1 MKLSQI
7 FIAEAQDYRQM
18 FNDVLQY
25 VGAEGFDPVDR
36 ESIRKYVDF
45 IVNQAKTQLKRNDRV
60 VWFLRIAKVCAWAM
74 ILRQQGQRPEQIA
87 KHPFIQHFVKKT
99 QVRSATITPELVVR
113 LYGSSG
119 DVHTLCSEMGHY
131 LSLNI
136 DKITNY
142 VFGWQWVADVTA
154 DFHNYEQEWKD
165 RQKARIEHDPEA
177 VEQEVV
183 IDFGNGW
190 YWINLNRSSCRIEG
204 DAMGH
209 CGNTAANREGD
220 TVLSLRE
227 LVVEDGKKFW
237 VPHLTFILD
246 KDGFLGETK
255 GRNNNKPSA
264 KYHDMIMALL
274 KTDRVVGIKG
284 GGYAAQNN
292 FKLTDLTDEQ
302 QQELE
307 GQLEQKEESTIVSV
321 FNNGLNA
328 DNGED
333 FAALVDC
340 IYDEK
345 ANALDTGIQVNIE
358 REVFDIWPE
367 QYLSVLEY
375 LDYNEQGS
383 MLDDYEQEDALDRTL
398 ELLGC
403 KSYADF
409 VSKSASLL
417 DKADPELY
425 ATLSDFDDTLPLFD
439 FNVFKPGV
447 FVQMEKNTP
456 EDPIVKAASKLI
468 GKDMLKARL
477 NSLLTHIEDAYTTG
491 VNSYMHRNGT
501 ENPTVYIDAYDVNS
515 SMEAYEDEENAEE
528 HFSPQYFVHH
538 MVNDHDTGF
547 RGDQIIDGDFGIV
560 KPSDWQYAPE
570 TVDEKEMAQLLPSA
584 FAHFMSAESYGLYL
598 YSLKPKPEPETTEN

>member
-25 VGAEGFDPVDR
+25 VEAEGFDPVDR

-45 IVNQAKTQLKRNDRV
+45 IVNQAKTQLKRNDRI
-60 VWFLRIAKVCAWAM
+60 VWFLRLAKVCAWAM

-154 DFHNYEQEWKD
+154 DFHNYEQEWKA

-190 YWINLNRSSCRIEG
+190 YWINLNRASCRIEG

-209 CGNTAANREGD
+209 CGNTAASREGD

-302 QQELE
+302 QKELE
-307 GQLEQKEESTIVSV
+307 GQLEQKQESTIASV
-321 FNNGLNA
+321 YNNGLNA
-328 DNGED
+328 DNGPD
-333 FAALVDC
+333 LAALLNC
-340 IYDEK
+340 EYDEE
-345 ANALDTGIQVNIE
+345 ANAIDTGEEINIHNK
-358 REVFDIWPE
+358 VFEIWPE
-367 QYLSVLEY
+367 SHLSILQY
-375 LDYNEQGS
+375 LDYGDNG
-383 MLDDYEQEDALDRTL
+383 LDDELEQEDAFLTVL
-398 ELLGC
+398 ELMGFD
-403 KSYADF
+403 SYGHF
-409 VSKSASLL
+409 VSDTASML
-417 DKADPELY
+417 DKLDPELY
-425 ATLSDFDDTLPLFD
+425 EKLSQYDDNLPLFD
-439 FNVFKPGV
+439 FNVFKPAV
-447 FVQMEKNTP
+447 FIKLESRHP
-456 EDPIVKAASKLI
+456 DDPIVQEVSLLI
-468 GKDMLKARL
+468 GKRMLEARL
-477 NSLLTHIEDAYTTG
+477 KDLIKHVEDSYTPG
-491 VNSYMHRNGT
+491 MNCYMHRKPDG
-501 ENPTVYIDAYDVNS
+501 EAHIYIDSYDIGQE
-515 SMEAYEDEENAEE
+515 MESYDSAEDAEE
-528 HFSPQYFVHH
+528 QFSPHGFLNYA
-538 MVNDHDTGF
+538 NSGYDTGF
-547 RGDQIIDGDFGIV
+547 RGSIIEDPAYGMG
-560 KPSDWQYAPE
+560 KPESWEYVPDI
-570 TVDEKEMAQLLPSA
+570 VDEEQFTDLLKNAMKYFRSEQA
-584 FAHFMSAESYGLYL
+584 YASYLD
-598 YSLKPKPEPETTEN
+598 SLKPKPEPETTEN